1 MLYQLSYYRKDF
13 LSMTKVGFIVELS
26 NNKACFFSSIIDFV
40 QDPLQTGDGHSV
52 VFHDLA

>member
-26 NNKACFFSSIIDFV
+26 NNKACFFLSIIDFV
-40 QDPLQTGDGHSV
+40 QNPL
-52 VFHDLA
+52 